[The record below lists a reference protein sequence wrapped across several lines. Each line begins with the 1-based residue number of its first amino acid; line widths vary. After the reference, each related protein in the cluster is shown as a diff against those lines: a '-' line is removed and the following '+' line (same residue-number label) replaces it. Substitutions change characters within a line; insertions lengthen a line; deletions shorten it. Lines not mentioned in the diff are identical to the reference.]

1 MADMGQTDDPANRG
15 AIPRPPNRSDQP
27 ARIEKIISGDFA
39 RTALAL
45 RPGSAQP
52 ISLPATRARRQSEGS
67 CTMRT
72 KLEDYGTESPS
83 AGPACAPGSDALDQR
98 VDPTAALALA
108 RRSSRTTS
116 NRGWAPLLE
125 ACLADFKEATEA
137 GDTASIPAL
146 VKIVAEL
153 ALIER
158 GAIRPGSRR
167 AQQAL
172 RVGRL
177 SLARRLITRHLAK
190 PALSPGMVAEMLGVS
205 VRYLHVLF
213 EATGASFSQTVT
225 AERLNES
232 RRLLCEKPPRP
243 IADIALACGF
253 GSLATFYRIFSAS
266 EGLTPGEFRAR
277 NSVQAPV
284 QAAPSDTEV
293 VIHLTAK

>member
-1 MADMGQTDDPANRG
+1 MMRSKQMDHSPETPSTG
-15 AIPRPPNRSDQP
+15 A
-27 ARIEKIISGDFA
+27 AR
-39 RTALAL
+39 ALA
-45 RPGSAQP
+45 P
-52 ISLPATRARRQSEGS
+52 
-67 CTMRT
+67 
-72 KLEDYGTESPS
+72 D
-83 AGPACAPGSDALDQR
+83 AGELCVDQT
-98 VDPTAALALA
+98 PALA
-108 RRSSRTTS
+108 RRNSPTAS

-137 GDTASIPAL
+137 GDTASIAAL
-146 VKIVAEL
+146 VKIVADL

-190 PALSPGMVAEMLGVS
+190 PALSPGMVADILGVS

-225 AERLNES
+225 AQRLSES

-253 GSLATFYRIFSAS
+253 GSLATFYRTFSAS
-266 EGLTPGEFRAR
+266 EGLTPGEYRA
-277 NSVQAPV
+277 AG
-284 QAAPSDTEV
+284 
-293 VIHLTAK
+293 L

>member
-1 MADMGQTDDPANRG
+1 MADMGQTDDAADRR
-15 AIPRPPNRSDQP
+15 AIRHSPDRSEQP
-27 ARIEKIISGDFA
+27 ARIEKIISVEFA

-45 RPGSAQP
+45 RPVSAQP
-52 ISLPATRARRQSEGS
+52 ISCPATRALMQSEGS

-72 KLEDYGTESPS
+72 KLEDSPHTPS
-83 AGPACAPGSDALDQR
+83 TGPTRARSSDA
-98 VDPTAALALA
+98 VNEAAATELA
-108 RRSSRTTS
+108 RRGSPATG
-116 NRGWAPLLE
+116 NRGWTPLLE
-125 ACLADFKEATEA
+125 ACLADFKDATEA

-146 VKIVAEL
+146 VKIIADL

-190 PALSPGMVAEMLGVS
+190 PALSPGMVADMLGVS

-213 EATGASFSQTVT
+213 ETTGASFSQTVT
-225 AERLNES
+225 AQRLSES
-232 RRLLCEKPPRP
+232 RRLLSEKPPRP
-243 IADIALACGF
+243 IADVALTCGF

-266 EGLTPGEFRAR
+266 EGLTPGEYRA
-277 NSVQAPV
+277 AG
-284 QAAPSDTEV
+284 
-293 VIHLTAK
+293 L

>member
-1 MADMGQTDDPANRG
+1 MR
-15 AIPRPPNRSDQP
+15 
-27 ARIEKIISGDFA
+27 
-39 RTALAL
+39 
-45 RPGSAQP
+45 
-52 ISLPATRARRQSEGS
+52 SEGS
-67 CTMRT
+67 CTMRG
-72 KLEDYGTESPS
+72 KQEDHSPETPS
-83 AGPACAPGSDALDQR
+83 TGPARAPAAAAMDLHVDQAHALELVR
-98 VDPTAALALA
+98 ASSAAP
-108 RRSSRTTS
+108 S

-137 GDTASIPAL
+137 GDTACIPAL
-146 VKIVAEL
+146 VKIVADL

-225 AERLNES
+225 AERLSES

-243 IADIALACGF
+243 IADVALSCGF

-266 EGLTPGEFRAR
+266 EGLTPGEYRA
-277 NSVQAPV
+277 AG
-284 QAAPSDTEV
+284 
-293 VIHLTAK
+293 H

>member
-1 MADMGQTDDPANRG
+1 MR
-15 AIPRPPNRSDQP
+15 
-27 ARIEKIISGDFA
+27 
-39 RTALAL
+39 
-45 RPGSAQP
+45 
-52 ISLPATRARRQSEGS
+52 SEGS
-67 CTMRT
+67 VTMRGKQGDHSQET
-72 KLEDYGTESPS
+72 PGATRIPLDAADLRADQIPASEPARQGSP
-83 AGPACAPGSDALDQR
+83 A
-98 VDPTAALALA
+98 
-108 RRSSRTTS
+108 TS

-146 VKIVAEL
+146 VKIVADL

-225 AERLNES
+225 AQRLNES
-232 RRLLCEKPPRP
+232 RRLLCEKPARP
-243 IADIALACGF
+243 IADIAFTCGF

-266 EGLTPGEFRAR
+266 EGLTPGEFRMK
-277 NSVQAPV
+277 NSAEAP
-284 QAAPSDTEV
+284 AAASPSGAGV

>member
-1 MADMGQTDDPANRG
+1 MQADQISAIEPAH
-15 AIPRPPNRSDQP
+15 
-27 ARIEKIISGDFA
+27 
-39 RTALAL
+39 
-45 RPGSAQP
+45 
-52 ISLPATRARRQSEGS
+52 QS
-67 CTMRT
+67 
-72 KLEDYGTESPS
+72 SP
-83 AGPACAPGSDALDQR
+83 
-98 VDPTAALALA
+98 
-108 RRSSRTTS
+108 TTG

-125 ACLADFKEATEA
+125 ACLADFKEATET
-137 GDTASIPAL
+137 GDTARIPAL
-146 VKIVAEL
+146 VKIVADL

-190 PALSPGMVAEMLGVS
+190 PALSPGMVADLLGVS

-225 AERLNES
+225 AERLSES

-243 IADIALACGF
+243 IADVALSCGF

-266 EGLTPGEFRAR
+266 EGLTPGEYRA
-277 NSVQAPV
+277 AG
-284 QAAPSDTEV
+284 
-293 VIHLTAK
+293 H

>member
-1 MADMGQTDDPANRG
+1 MGQADDPARRR
-15 AIPRPPNRSDQP
+15 AIGRSLDRNDQP
-27 ARIEKIISGDFA
+27 ARIEKIISVDFA

-45 RPGSAQP
+45 RPVSAQP
-52 ISLPATRARRQSEGS
+52 ISLPVMRALLQSEGS

-72 KLEDYGTESPS
+72 KLEDGPHMR
-83 AGPACAPGSDALDQR
+83 AGDAAEQ
-98 VDPTAALALA
+98 AAAIELA
-108 RRSSRTTS
+108 RRDSPTTS
-116 NRGWAPLLE
+116 NRGWTPLLE
-125 ACLADFKEATEA
+125 ACLADFKDATEA

-146 VKIVAEL
+146 VKIIADL

-177 SLARRLITRHLAK
+177 SLARRLILRHLAK
-190 PALSPGMVAEMLGVS
+190 PALSPGMVADMLGVS
-205 VRYLHVLF
+205 IRYLHVLF

-225 AERLNES
+225 AQRLSES

-243 IADIALACGF
+243 IADVALSCGF

-266 EGLTPGEFRAR
+266 EGLTPGEYR
-277 NSVQAPV
+277 
-284 QAAPSDTEV
+284 
-293 VIHLTAK
+293 TAGL